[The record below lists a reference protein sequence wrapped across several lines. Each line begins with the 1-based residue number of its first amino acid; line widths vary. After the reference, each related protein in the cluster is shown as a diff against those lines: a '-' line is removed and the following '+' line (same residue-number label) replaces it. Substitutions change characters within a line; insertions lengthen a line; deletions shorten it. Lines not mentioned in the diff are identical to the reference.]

1 MGVGL
6 RAQVPP
12 RAVLAAPIRYLGP
25 NHSPRR
31 SSSSCACSRA
41 QAGRCLA
48 VAAAGPARRGK
59 SPLWPHHFAVTYSN
73 SFERMIELSS
83 QDWQARKRIEMN
95 DREQLSRAKI
105 EEAFRIM
112 GQYLLDRKALG
123 EVAIYGGSAI
133 LFQFDWR
140 KTSLAVD
147 ARVTSER
154 NHGIIIDA
162 VHEAAKQLHLP
173 RSWLNESVAIYARRG
188 EGDADRILVGLY
200 PSPERF
206 GLRVT
211 AAKPEYIL
219 AMKLKALDRVTADDR
234 DFQDAVGLGIECG
247 VITIDQMHDVYRKF
261 FGSEELPTAAQ
272 LRFSGLIEAIRARL
286 R

>member
-1 MGVGL
+1 
-6 RAQVPP
+6 
-12 RAVLAAPIRYLGP
+12 
-25 NHSPRR
+25 
-31 SSSSCACSRA
+31 
-41 QAGRCLA
+41 
-48 VAAAGPARRGK
+48 
-59 SPLWPHHFAVTYSN
+59 
-73 SFERMIELSS
+73 
-83 QDWQARKRIEMN
+83 MN
-95 DREQLSRAKI
+95 DRQQLNRAKI
-105 EEAFRIM
+105 EEAFRII
-112 GQYLLDRKALG
+112 GQYLLDRKILG
-123 EVAIYGGSAI
+123 EIAIYGGSAI

-140 KTSLAVD
+140 KTSLDVD

-173 RSWLNESVAIYARRG
+173 RSWLNESVTIYARRG
-188 EGDADRILVGLY
+188 EGDADRIVVGLY

-247 VITIDQMHDVYRKF
+247 VIAIDQMHDVYRKF
-261 FGSEELPTAAQ
+261 FGSEELPTTAQ
-272 LRFSGLIEAIRARL
+272 LRLSALIEAIRARL
-286 R
+286 L